1 MVNTAPTV
9 ESRNS
14 ITADPAPEAGRNE
27 APRSELDHLKGMF
40 LASLNHEIRTPLSG
54 IIGMADLL
62 LETALDDEQREY
74 VNAARLCAE
83 NLFEILNATLEYSSL
98 EAGQFVLDD
107 SEFSLREMLE
117 AALGQHAVAAQAKG
131 LRLISTLD
139 AGLPE
144 TMLGDAPRVRQLLG
158 HLIANAVKF
167 THAGSIELR
176 VFVQQRDEREPAGP
190 AIQGAAEPPGPA
202 APAHGWL
209 VAEVRDTGIG
219 ISPEKLET
227 IFESFRQVEIGLTRN
242 YAGLGLGLALAR
254 KLAKLM
260 HGDIRVASEVGSGST
275 FTFRLPLCLSPEP
288 LPASPVSQARPDPGT
303 QILAVEDN
311 PIGLMVLKHAFK
323 RHEIQVDTASS
334 GREALEAASKR
345 PYELVLMDLQMPE
358 MDGLET
364 TARMRKIPGYEKVPI
379 VALTA
384 DSSDE
389 LREVCRQHGM
399 QAFLSKPFDTNELL
413 AVISKY
419 VKPGGAEPAPFG
431 EASSVE

>member
-1 MVNTAPTV
+1 MVKTAPTV
-9 ESRNS
+9 ESEAS
-14 ITADPAPEAGRNE
+14 TAPDPVPVSGRNE
-27 APRSELDHLKGMF
+27 APKSELDHLKGMF

-62 LETALDDEQREY
+62 LETTLDDEQREY

-167 THAGSIELR
+167 THTGSVELR
-176 VFVQQRDEREPAGP
+176 VFIERHDER
-190 AIQGAAEPPGPA
+190 AIPGASASPG
-202 APAHGWL
+202 HDWL

-219 ISPEKLET
+219 ISAEKLES

-260 HGDIRVASEVGSGST
+260 SGDISVVSEVGSGST
-275 FTFRLPLCLSPEP
+275 FTFRLPLRLPPEP
-288 LPASPVSQARPDPGT
+288 VPASPATQGRPDSST

-311 PIGLMVLKHAFK
+311 PIGLMVLKHALK
-323 RHEIQVDTASS
+323 RHQIQVDTASS
-334 GREALEAASKR
+334 GRGALEAAGKR

-413 AVISKY
+413 AVISRY
-419 VKPGGAEPAPFG
+419 VKPAASGQEPAPPG
-431 EASSVE
+431 ESSSVK